1 MLHTLF
7 VIFKF
12 IFGLG
17 ALATLIGIGLGLVWF
32 GLHILLR
39 FTLRDQPAER
49 FPLFRQLFLESSS
62 SRNNA

>member
-1 MLHTLF
+1 MLYTIF

-32 GLHILLR
+32 GLHLLVR
-39 FTLRDQPAER
+39 FALRGKPADR
-49 FPLFRQLFLESSS
+49 FPLLRQLFLESPS
-62 SRNNA
+62 